1 MATVGARLKNDGTLQ
16 SAGTDPELLDDGF
29 DEVTQETHSVT
40 ASAIYANEFDEVTL
54 SGGQPSGGSAKFNG
68 TSQYFTVNGS
78 GDFQFG
84 TAQFTVEGW
93 FYVTSTGYQRL
104 WSFPDG
110 DNVEMMGTTLY
121 YWNGVN
127 APISSGSNVVPQ
139 NRWFHV
145 ALVKTASNNAKVY
158 INGTA
163 VITDTT
169 PFTSI
174 TSRPLAIGGEVNV
187 DVTGQSD
194 TGGTSDGFLTGY
206 VSNFRVVKG
215 LAVYTGNFSTPIN
228 PFSATQ
234 SSSVNIAAISG
245 SATVLLLNMA
255 SSGALTTDSSGTSKS
270 VTNVGGA
277 TYDAL
282 TPLSTTY
289 NGMMKQR
296 KSGSLLVAN
305 EFDEQ
310 TGIL

>member
-1 MATVGARLKNDGTLQ
+1 
-16 SAGTDPELLDDGF
+16 
-29 DEVTQETHSVT
+29 
-40 ASAIYANEFDEVTL
+40 
-54 SGGQPSGGSAKFNG
+54 
-68 TSQYFTVNGS
+68 
-78 GDFQFG
+78 
-84 TAQFTVEGW
+84 
-93 FYVTSTGYQRL
+93 
-104 WSFPDG
+104 
-110 DNVEMMGTTLY
+110 
-121 YWNGVN
+121 
-127 APISSGSNVVPQ
+127 
-139 NRWFHV
+139 
-145 ALVKTASNNAKVY
+145 VY